1 MDKYEYNLKL
11 EEIDKLV
18 DQGDYEEAAKLAD
31 SIEWR
36 RVRNVRTLCLISE
49 IYEAAG
55 QLDKS
60 KDMLLRAYR
69 KSPVGRTVLYRL
81 VEVTTAL
88 GQFDE
93 ALEYYSEYVQTA
105 PHDNNRYIL
114 KYMIYKGRGS
124 SAEELIPILEEYL
137 GQEYTERWAYELAT
151 VYQQAGQIQKCLATC
166 DDLVL
171 WFHSG
176 KYVKKALDLKKR
188 YAMLTPK
195 QQQIYDICLQED
207 AQSDYFEDA
216 EEEGTTIR
224 STEEADGDVLAE
236 NIIAQTEKEIAEEV
250 SARKAELEK
259 DSQPAQTLRSTAA
272 PEAESSAKMEGLP
285 PLMEEELDPS
295 VFSLDDPDFTEPS
308 EQDDLQIELAK
319 SVRKV
324 ISGVARTPELNEDD
338 VPVAVEERLRNI
350 QEIPKRH
357 EEPEPKAGK
366 LSIDDILLSMGEKG
380 RQTAAKARAQ
390 REAEEASADTSDTM
404 TSADDTAAAD
414 SAATDSAVPAK
425 DMVPDEPAAPE
436 AAAPVTDA
444 AASDSAAADSAVPV
458 EDMAPDEP
466 AAPVTDA
473 ATDEEERSF
482 SPNPEDTRKLS
493 GGKSIAAAA
502 AEELTPKQLEAIK
515 YSNHPE
521 KLLKNRTSLPS
532 YAEETDLSMT
542 RRIVN
547 TKEELQ
553 EAARKELLATKTIRI
568 PTEEVAEIYSHQT
581 ESLQETV
588 PDIPAEEA
596 AKDARGEGSLNENGP
611 DEDGFNENVSDKNG
625 FNENGPDENVFD
637 ENGFN
642 ENNFNENGFEQDDYE
657 DDDGEEYF
665 DDPLTIPPYLRGL
678 FKGFT
683 EIEGLEDQIENAI
696 LQAMAK
702 GDDRT
707 SRTGNL
713 LIFGPHGSGKTT
725 LAIGIAKA
733 IAQEK
738 GLKAAKMARI
748 YASDLNR
755 RDIAATIAKIAGG
768 TLIIE
773 EAGDMDD
780 NTVEQMTTA
789 MEFRTDGLIV
799 ILEDEQRYVHE
810 LLMKHP
816 RFTMK
821 FTAQIYLPVY
831 TAEELSMFAQQH
843 ANELDYMISEDGF
856 EVIRQ
861 KAADAAPTE
870 TPMSVADV
878 IALVDQAIRHSN
890 KFMRKMSMG
899 KKRYDENDYVLLFA
913 KDFK

>member
-18 DQGDYEEAAKLAD
+18 DQGDYDAAAKLAD

-60 KDMLLRAYR
+60 KDMLVRAYR

-124 SAEELIPILEEYL
+124 SPEELIPILEEYL

-151 VYQQAGQIQKCLATC
+151 VYQQAGQIQKCLAAC

-195 QQQIYDICLQED
+195 QQQIYDVCLQED
-207 AQSDYFEDA
+207 AQSDYFENED
-216 EEEGTTIR
+216 EEGTTVQN
-224 STEEADGDVLAE
+224 TDNADDEVIAE
-236 NIIAQTEKEIAEEV
+236 NIIAQTEKEIAEDV
-250 SARKAELEK
+250 AARKAEMEK
-259 DSQPAQTLRSTAA
+259 AAQGAKPARAAAA
-272 PEAESSAKMEGLP
+272 PEKEVLPGLEGLA
-285 PLMEEELDPS
+285 PLTEEEMNPAI
-295 VFSLDDPDFTEPS
+295 FSLDESDDTENP
-308 EQDDLQIELAK
+308 EQDDLQVELAR

-324 ISGVARTPELNEDD
+324 ISGVARNPELNEDD
-338 VPVAVEERLRNI
+338 VPAAVEERLRNI
-350 QEIPKRH
+350 QEPPRRR
-357 EEPEPKAGK
+357 EEPESKAGK

-380 RQTAAKARAQ
+380 RQAAAQARAQ
-390 REAEEASADTSDTM
+390 REAAEATAASAN
-404 TSADDTAAAD
+404 TA
-414 SAATDSAVPAK
+414 
-425 DMVPDEPAAPE
+425 E
-436 AAAPVTDA
+436 AAAPANTADPVKEAASADEAGSVREAENTNETMPVKEAGAANDSAPADMNANVSADRPADA
-444 AASDSAAADSAVPV
+444 AAPDSTDEAVPAEAPDSADEAVPA
-458 EDMAPDEP
+458 E
-466 AAPVTDA
+466 AAAEGKTA
-473 ATDEEERSF
+473 
-482 SPNPEDTRKLS
+482 
-493 GGKSIAAAA
+493 GGRSIAAAA
-502 AEELTPKQLEAIK
+502 TEELTAKQLEAIR

-521 KLLKNRTSLPS
+521 KLLKNRSALPS
-532 YAEETDLSMT
+532 YSEDTDLGMT

-553 EAARKELLATKTIRI
+553 EAARKELLATRTIRI

-581 ESLQETV
+581 EGIQEDAGTA
-588 PDIPAEEA
+588 PEEPAASDVLENTAQSDASGSTEA
-596 AKDARGEGSLNENGP
+596 AVKDNPVQAAAAQEAETAAVE
-611 DEDGFNENVSDKNG
+611 DEDEG
-625 FNENGPDENVFD
+625 
-637 ENGFN
+637 
-642 ENNFNENGFEQDDYE
+642 
-657 DDDGEEYF
+657 GEYY
-665 DDPLTIPPYLRGL
+665 DDPLTIEPYLRGL
-678 FKGFT
+678 FRGFT
-683 EIEGLEDQIENAI
+683 EIDGLEDQIANAI

-725 LAIGIAKA
+725 LATGIAKA

-738 GLKAAKMARI
+738 GLKTAKMARI

-768 TLIIE
+768 TLIVE
-773 EAGDMDD
+773 EAGDLDD
-780 NTVEQMTTA
+780 NTVDQMTTA

-831 TAEELSMFAQQH
+831 TADELSMFAQQH
-843 ANELDYMISEDGF
+843 ANGLDYMISEDGF

-861 KAADAAPTE
+861 KVAAAAPTE

-878 IALVDQAIRHSN
+878 ITLVDQAIRHSN